1 MRFRGRG
8 CLKEY
13 IKLPEM
19 KWFTDF
25 RLELNASI
33 RQQADAQQ
41 VFLFSLG
48 ILAESTT
55 RSCSATPLQEAAA
68 IVCWKHFSLRVQ
80 ILPFIQST
88 TWPELHLLTGSI
100 TSAMLRSLSPSGL
113 TKGIPPTVP
122 QKKKKWR
129 KRGGG
134 NKNTCK
140 SSSPCQFSLL
150 LCHRLN
156 GR

>member
-19 KWFTDF
+19 KGFTDF
-25 RLELNASI
+25 RLEPNASI

-122 QKKKKWR
+122 QKKKNEEKGAAEIKTHASQALPVNSR
-129 KRGGG
+129 CSCA
-134 NKNTCK
+134 TD
-140 SSSPCQFSLL
+140 
-150 LCHRLN
+150 
-156 GR
+156 